1 VIVAVAVLFCWNLA
15 ANLLLPDA
23 GDFVVAASGIG
34 VLLLIAR
41 RSGIDWVRLG
51 LGAGSVRQGIRDG
64 LVAVAIVAAAILLVA
79 LVPVSREFLADDR
92 FSGVPAWEMLYE
104 VFARIPLLTALG
116 EEMAFRGVLLA
127 LLLTRFSPVRAVF
140 LSSAL
145 FGLWHVLPGIEAL
158 ETTTASELSSGVLGA
173 LSVAGQVLVTGLAG
187 GVFAWL
193 RLHSGSLAAPVLAH
207 WGLNGVAYFAGWLI
221 VQNGWA

>member
-1 VIVAVAVLFCWNLA
+1 
-15 ANLLLPDA
+15 
-23 GDFVVAASGIG
+23 
-34 VLLLIAR
+34 
-41 RSGIDWVRLG
+41 
-51 LGAGSVRQGIRDG
+51 
-64 LVAVAIVAAAILLVA
+64 
-79 LVPVSREFLADDR
+79 
-92 FSGVPAWEMLYE
+92 
-104 VFARIPLLTALG
+104 
-116 EEMAFRGVLLA
+116 
-127 LLLTRFSPVRAVF
+127 VF